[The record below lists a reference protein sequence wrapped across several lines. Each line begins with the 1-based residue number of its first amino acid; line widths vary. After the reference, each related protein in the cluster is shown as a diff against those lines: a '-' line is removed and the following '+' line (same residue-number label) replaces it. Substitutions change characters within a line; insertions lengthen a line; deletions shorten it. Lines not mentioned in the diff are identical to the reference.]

1 MPNFCPGC
9 GEDLRSGTTKGEV
22 RKTARRAYE
31 PKKKS
36 SRKKDPKL
44 ARAMKQAY
52 AKAHKKDGSF
62 RKGWNRSKQL
72 KEAHRLKRKM
82 R

>member
-1 MPNFCPGC
+1 MPKYCSEC
-9 GEDLRSGTTKGEV
+9 GSDLRGTTKGEV

-31 PKKKS
+31 PKKS
-36 SRKKDPKL
+36 TRKKDPKL
-44 ARAMKQAY
+44 SRAMKHAY
-52 AKAHKKDGSF
+52 GKAHKKDGSF

-72 KEAHRLKRKM
+72 KEAHKLRRKM

>member
-1 MPNFCPGC
+1 MPNYCPGC
-9 GEDLRSGTTKGEV
+9 GEDLRAGTTKGEV

-31 PKKKS
+31 PKKRT
-36 SRKKDPKL
+36 RKKDPKL

-52 AKAHKKDGSF
+52 AKAHLKSGAF
-62 RKGWNRSKQL
+62 RKGWNRSRQL

>member
-1 MPNFCPGC
+1 MGNFCGEC
-9 GEDLRSGTTKGEV
+9 GSDLRGTTKGQP
-22 RKTARRAYE
+22 RKTARKAYE
-31 PKKKS
+31 PKK
-36 SRKKDPKL
+36 RTRAKDPKL
-44 ARAMKQAY
+44 SKAMKQAY

-72 KEAHRLKRKM
+72 KEAHKLRRKM